1 MDQIFLHDNCIQGLP
16 ICDLSDII
24 KLSFAM
30 KCFITYTITVLIALL
45 NNMQS
50 ALGSTETTGDNIFH
64 SSETS

>member
-1 MDQIFLHDNCIQGLP
+1 
-16 ICDLSDII
+16 
-24 KLSFAM
+24 M
-30 KCFITYTITVLIALL
+30 KSFITYTITVLIALL